1 MRSSFSCIP
10 ASLSLRGRCLAKCVR
25 AVWTADRRLRA
36 TDPEIHNCR
45 VTSNLVIH
53 RQKSRSCSRRSGSCG
68 EREKRRK
75 SFVVKILT
83 SKLLA
88 IKILQSIF
96 ADFAPVKGFRRR
108 GGGGALGTR
117 SFQI

>member
-1 MRSSFSCIP
+1 MAIYKYSTYLLP
-10 ASLSLRGRCLAKCVR
+10 
-25 AVWTADRRLRA
+25 
-36 TDPEIHNCR
+36 
-45 VTSNLVIH
+45 SNLVIH

-68 EREKRRK
+68 DREKRRK

-117 SFQI
+117 SFPKMNSLTNQRSRLTINIFFR